1 MQTRLYNNLKLSETT
16 IKRRQQIK
24 NMMDEFMDFQWRE
37 QSAFEN
43 FGAFI
48 INDKKGSLKFYNG
61 PGFSNEYTKPQYD
74 SNGGELVGV
83 NFNKQS
89 ISFTIGVYWISIEH
103 YRLLI
108 NWLDPLVTN
117 YIIFGFDDK
126 YRYNVKLS
134 KRADSTRWV
143 VGHEMIDGVK
153 TPMYYTELAL
163 TFELQGAQC
172 ARGINSY
179 EFKDLMFKEYDD
191 FFYTQIETQTS
202 SGKLK
207 TDFIP
212 SDMPT
217 PIECNISLPLYDL
230 NLTPSSK
237 NIIDEV
243 ELQAWYDNEVV
254 TLFNVTLT
262 NLTYSNNSLDYKT
275 LHLQYNSENGLL
287 FLKYGDNYD
296 KILTSVNTTDTGN
309 RIVNSFKSNKFLIPG
324 RFDFINF
331 YGTKEDMYENLN
343 KFSLHLIWKRQVDDN
358 LSYAVY
364 DNEINAQMVV
374 YCYPRTNVI

>member
-179 EFKDLMFKEYDD
+179 EFKDLTFHEYDNS
-191 FFYTQIETQTS
+191 FYTQIETRTS
-202 SGKLK
+202 SGQLK
-207 TDFIP
+207 TDFVP

-230 NLTPSSK
+230 TLTASSK

-296 KILTSVNTTDTGN
+296 KILTSVNTTDTGS

-331 YGTKEDMYENLN
+331 YGTKEDMYEDLN
-343 KFSLHLIWKRQVDDN
+343 KFSLHLIWKRQVGDN

-364 DNEINAQMVV
+364 DKEINAQMVV

>member
-61 PGFSNEYTKPQYD
+61 PDFSNEYTKPQYD

-207 TDFIP
+207 TDFVP

-296 KILTSVNTTDTGN
+296 KILTSVNTTDTGS

-324 RFDFINF
+324 RFDFVNF
-331 YGTKEDMYENLN
+331 YGTKEDMYEDLN
-343 KFSLHLIWKRQVDDN
+343 KFSLHLVWKRQVN
-358 LSYAVY
+358 SSLSYVVY
-364 DNEINAQMVV
+364 DKEINAQMVV

>member
-179 EFKDLMFKEYDD
+179 EFKDLMFNEYD
-191 FFYTQIETQTS
+191 FYTQIETKTS

-207 TDFIP
+207 TDFVP

-243 ELQAWYDNEVV
+243 ELQAWYDKEVV

-324 RFDFINF
+324 RFEFINF
-331 YGTKEDMYENLN
+331 YGAKEDMYEDLN